1 MEQEQAHKQ
10 EYSPFPQT
18 DEAAFGQREE
28 QWLVDEH
35 LLEMVLDVANL
46 GIWKLSFGGK
56 AVHFSTRAKKHFGY
70 PSEGGDVSYA
80 TLGERII
87 ATTDGEKVVPGDGRV
102 VRDMVRQ
109 LQEAGEYMAEYQLRW
124 PDGSL
129 HWIEVCG
136 KGQYSASG
144 KPSAIVG
151 VTRDI
156 TSQKQ
161 EQQRQGEFMRMAR
174 HELKTPLTTIKGFAQ
189 LLKRQM
195 TKLGLADQAETL
207 IKMEEQVNILTSLI
221 NELRDKSSIQAPEQR
236 PAEIKSEGDAGN
248 TEGEGLTTRDELP
261 LSMLESLGFSGGS
274 SDSDDSRSDR

>member
-1 MEQEQAHKQ
+1 MEQEQAHHQ
-10 EYSPFPQT
+10 EYPPFSQMS
-18 DEAAFGQREE
+18 EATFGQREE

-35 LLEMVLDVANL
+35 LLEMVLDVADL

-70 PSEGGDVSYA
+70 LGEGGGDVTYA
-80 TLGERII
+80 ALGERII
-87 ATTDGEKVVPGDGRV
+87 ATADDEKVLPGEGRV

-109 LQEAGEYMAEYQLRW
+109 LQEAGEYMAEYQLKW

-129 HWIEVCG
+129 HWIEVRG

-156 TSQKQ
+156 TRQKQ

-207 IKMEEQVNILTSLI
+207 IKMEEQVNILTDLI
-221 NELRDKSSIQAPEQR
+221 NELRDKGSIQAPEQR
-236 PAEIKSEGDAGN
+236 TAEIKSEGQAGN
-248 TEGEGLTTRDELP
+248 IEGLTAGDELP
-261 LSMLESLGFSGGS
+261 LSMLESLGFSGDS